1 MLKKFDLSTTVDS
14 AEGLQIHIVHIQGYL
29 DSSTFQELQD
39 HLQGLIDQDV
49 NRLIVDFAQLNYIS
63 SAGLGVMMGMM
74 QEVRQ
79 LDGDLKIVNLSEK
92 IQNLF
97 DMLGF
102 SRMIRIYDSLESAK
116 QAFVEENQAAKS
128 EKHSTDEGY

>member
-1 MLKKFDLSTTVDS
+1 MLKKFNIATTTDNDRGFSIQVVD
-14 AEGLQIHIVHIQGYL
+14 IRGYL

-39 HLQGLIDQDV
+39 HLQDLIDQGEH
-49 NRLIVDFAQLNYIS
+49 RIIIDFEQLNYIS
-63 SAGLGVMMGMM
+63 SAGMGVLMGML

-79 LDGDLKIVNLSEK
+79 NHGDLKLVNMSSK

-102 SRMIRIYDSLESAK
+102 SRMIRIYNTAEEAK
-116 QAFVEENQAAKS
+116 NAFVEEMSAQT
-128 EKHSTDEGY
+128 EKTPTEENY